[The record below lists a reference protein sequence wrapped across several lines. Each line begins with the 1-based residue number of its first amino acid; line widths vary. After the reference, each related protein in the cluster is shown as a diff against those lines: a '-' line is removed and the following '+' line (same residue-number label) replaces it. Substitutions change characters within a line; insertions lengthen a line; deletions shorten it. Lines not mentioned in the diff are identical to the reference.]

1 MLITKPESRWK
12 RSLESWLDC
21 YVAWDMVKSLEK
33 DEQGQYPNAKITD
46 VVVLEK
52 FKPNNYSLI
61 IGGYIHELNSCRIFM
76 AKVSD
81 FWANYLEA
89 VDMAAI
95 ASAQWRGLG
104 KKNDADAA
112 AVEAMRKSFDKV
124 PFDGRVAIGEG
135 EETRLL
141 CYTSEKNLEPW
152 SVLKE

>member
-1 MLITKPESRWK
+1 
-12 RSLESWLDC
+12 
-21 YVAWDMVKSLEK
+21 
-33 DEQGQYPNAKITD
+33 
-46 VVVLEK
+46 
-52 FKPNNYSLI
+52 
-61 IGGYIHELNSCRIFM
+61 M

-95 ASAQWRGLG
+95 ASAEWRGLG

-135 EETRLL
+135 ERDRHSCCLRPLAVASCLPCDHVFMET
-141 CYTSEKNLEPW
+141 TW
-152 SVLKE
+152 

>member
-1 MLITKPESRWK
+1 MQ
-12 RSLESWLDC
+12 
-21 YVAWDMVKSLEK
+21 KSPMWWFLR
-33 DEQGQYPNAKITD
+33 NSN
-46 VVVLEK
+46 
-52 FKPNNYSLI
+52 PNNYSLI
-61 IGGYIHELNSCRIFM
+61 IGGYIQELNSCRLFM

-135 EETRLL
+135 ERDEAPMRSIGEELGSM
-141 CYTSEKNLEPW
+141 CG
-152 SVLKE
+152 VA